1 MAEIRTLKLNLL
13 ADVSEFSKGLES
25 SQKKLQRF
33 GKSVDQAFKK
43 TAILAAGLGA
53 AAFKFVEAGE
63 ASATANARILQINES
78 MGLFGD
84 QTKVV
89 TDRLI
94 KLAEKTA
101 LNTGVDQNSIKA
113 TQAKL
118 LTFKEL
124 AKTAGVMGGAF
135 DRATMAAVD
144 MAAAGFGEAETNA
157 VQLGKALNDPIKGI
171 TALTRSGITFTE
183 QEKELIKT
191 LVESGKTLEAQ
202 DMILKAIE
210 TQVGGTAEATANA
223 SDKMRV
229 GFKLVS
235 EQIGI
240 ALLPIFEELVTF
252 LQTSVIPKMQGFADW
267 ASKNTTT
274 IKNLG
279 IGLVAVVGIL
289 GTLSLAI
296 KAANIIMTT
305 FNAIV
310 KIATIIQAA
319 FNLVMM
325 LNPIGL
331 VVLAIAALIA
341 GLVLAYNKSETFRN
355 IVDKVFEV
363 LKKVGTFIKDVIIGY
378 WTLLFDIVEKVK
390 GVFEKFGS
398 FVKNVFIGYFEFL
411 FSILTKVKDVIVDI
425 INKIKNSPLGSFI
438 GKIVETVTGRA
449 VGGTVKAGQAYK
461 VGELGSEVFIPSTGG
476 QIIPH
481 NKLGGGGNTFIFNG
495 VIDGESARRSIER
508 VMQNSTLRTGAVNLA
523 GSPL

>member
-84 QTKVV
+84 QAQSV
-89 TDRLI
+89 TNRLV
-94 KLAEKTA
+94 KLAEATA
-101 LNTGVDQNSIKA
+101 LNTGVDQNAIKL

-124 AKTAGVMGGAF
+124 AQTADQMGGAF

-171 TALTRSGITFTE
+171 TALTRSGITFTAE
-183 QEKELIKT
+183 EKELIKT

-235 EQIGI
+235 EQIGT
-240 ALLPIFEELVTF
+240 ALLPLFEELVAF
-252 LQTSVIPKMQGFADW
+252 LQTSVIPQMAGFADFV
-267 ASKNTTT
+267 SRNTQA
-274 IKNLG
+274 IKILG
-279 IGLVAVVGIL
+279 LALVGIVATL
-289 GTLSLAI
+289 GTLSLVI
-296 KAANIIMTT
+296 KAVNIVMTT

-310 KIATIIQAA
+310 KIATVIQAG
-319 FNLVMM
+319 FNLILS

-331 VVLAIAALIA
+331 VVIAVAALAA
-341 GLVLAYNKSETFRN
+341 GFVLAYKKIEPFRDLIDS
-355 IVDKVFEV
+355 IVQ
-363 LKKVGTFIKDVIIGY
+363 
-378 WTLLFDIVEKVK
+378 
-390 GVFEKFGS
+390 
-398 FVKNVFIGYFEFL
+398 
-411 FSILTKVKDVIVDI
+411 KVKDLGSA
-425 INKIKNSPLGSFI
+425 IKNS
-438 GKIVETVTGRA
+438 A
-449 VGGTVKAGQAYK
+449 VGKGISAIFNKVTEGAALGGSVSAGQAVR
-461 VGELGSEVFIPSTGG
+461 VGELGSEVFVPTTGG

-481 NKLGGGGNTFIFNG
+481 NKLSGGGGNTFILNG
-495 VIDGESARRSIER
+495 IVDAESARRSIER
-508 VMQNSTLRTGAVNLA
+508 VMQNSTLRTGAVNFA

>member
-13 ADVSEFSKGLES
+13 ADVSQFSKGLES

-43 TAILAAGLGA
+43 TAIIAGALGA

-89 TDRLI
+89 TDRLV

-101 LNTGVDQNSIKA
+101 LNTGVDQNAIKL

-124 AKTAGVMGGAF
+124 AQTADVMGGAF

-202 DMILKAIE
+202 DMILQAIE
-210 TQVGGTAEATANA
+210 KQVGGTAEATANA
-223 SDKMRV
+223 SDKMSV
-229 GFKLVS
+229 GFKIVS
-235 EQIGI
+235 EQIGL
-240 ALLPIFEELVTF
+240 ALLPIFEELVAF
-252 LQTSVIPKMQGFADW
+252 LQTSVIPQMQGFADW
-267 ASKNTTT
+267 ASKNTET
-274 IKNLG
+274 IKFLALA
-279 IGLVAVVGIL
+279 LVAIVATL
-289 GTLSLAI
+289 GTLSLTI
-296 KAANIIMTT
+296 KAVNIVMTT

-310 KIATIIQAA
+310 KVASVLQAA
-319 FNLVMM
+319 FNLVLS

-331 VVLAIAALIA
+331 AVIAVAALAA
-341 GLVLAYNKSETFRN
+341 GFVLAYKKIEPFRN
-355 IVDKVFEV
+355 LIDSIIEKIKEV
-363 LKKVGTFIKDVIIGY
+363 GRA
-378 WTLLFDIVEKVK
+378 
-390 GVFEKFGS
+390 
-398 FVKNVFIGYFEFL
+398 
-411 FSILTKVKDVIVDI
+411 
-425 INKIKNSPLGSFI
+425 IKNSPI
-438 GKIVETVTGRA
+438 GTAIGTIVASVTGGGRA
-449 VGGTVKAGQAYK
+449 AGGTVTAGQAYR
-461 VGELGSEVFIPSTGG
+461 VGEFGPETFIPNGVSGRIVPNGG
-476 QIIPH
+476 
-481 NKLGGGGNTFIFNG
+481 GGGGNTFIFNG

>member
-25 SQKKLQRF
+25 SQQKLKRF

-43 TAILAAGLGA
+43 TAMIAAGLGA
-53 AAFKFVEAGE
+53 AAFKFIQAGE

-84 QTKVV
+84 QAQSV
-89 TDRLI
+89 TDRLV
-94 KLAEKTA
+94 KLAEATA
-101 LNTGVDQNSIKA
+101 LNTGVDQNAIKL

-124 AKTAGVMGGAF
+124 AQTADVMGGAF

-144 MAAAGFGEAETNA
+144 MAAAGFGEAESNA

-183 QEKELIKT
+183 EQKALIKS

-202 DMILKAIE
+202 DMILQAIE

-240 ALLPIFEELVTF
+240 ALLPIFEELVAF
-252 LQTSVIPKMQGFADW
+252 LQTSVIPQMQGFADW
-267 ASKNTTT
+267 ASRNTGT
-274 IKNLG
+274 IKFLALG
-279 IGLVAVVGIL
+279 LVGLVATL
-289 GTLSLAI
+289 GTLSLII
-296 KAANIIMTT
+296 KAVTIAITT

-310 KIATIIQAA
+310 KIATAIQAA
-319 FNLVMM
+319 FNLVLS

-331 VVLAIAALIA
+331 VVLAVAALAA
-341 GLVLAYNKSETFRN
+341 GFVLAYKKIEPFRDL
-355 IVDKVFEV
+355 VDSILQK
-363 LKKVGTFIKDVIIGY
+363 IKDIGTAIKTSPIGAAIGGLVSRLPGMAAGGSVMAGQPY
-378 WTLLFDIVEKVK
+378 RVGE
-390 GVFEKFGS
+390 FGS
-398 FVKNVFIGYFEFL
+398 EIFVPSGSG
-411 FSILTKVKDVIVDI
+411 SIRPDKGA
-425 INKIKNSPLGSFI
+425 N
-438 GKIVETVTGRA
+438 
-449 VGGTVKAGQAYK
+449 
-461 VGELGSEVFIPSTGG
+461 
-476 QIIPH
+476 
-481 NKLGGGGNTFIFNG
+481 GGNTFIFNG
-495 VIDGESARRSIER
+495 VVDGESARRSIER
-508 VMQNSTLRTGAVNLA
+508 LLQSSSRRTGAVNFA
-523 GSPL
+523 GANL